1 MVVQSGKPCRPLRR
15 CRAHFPPDFVQ
26 RDRPTELLGQRHQQR
41 RVAGVAGVVGIVVG
55 CQNRQLVQHAKGRL
69 PFFRVAAEGP
79 GLFVLERGDRIQVVL
94 VHLRQEPVVGAVR
107 AGGAVK

>member
-1 MVVQSGKPCRPLRR
+1 M
-15 CRAHFPPDFVQ
+15 
-26 RDRPTELLGQRHQQR
+26 
-41 RVAGVAGVVGIVVG
+41 AGVVVG
-55 CQNRQLVQHAKGRL
+55 RQGRQGRQLVQHAKGCL

-79 GLFVLERGDRIQVVL
+79 GLFVLERGDRIQVFL